1 MSLNNRLMNLVREI
15 EVITIT
21 TRRSLENKG
30 ENPIGGENG
39 CNYLPRIEE
48 MLIHFATYI
57 K

>member
-1 MSLNNRLMNLVREI
+1 MNLVREI